1 MTSRHILI
9 LALVAA
15 LALLACGCDDDA
27 TTPDAGTGSLRL
39 VLVDAP
45 VDFDDVTLDVR
56 ATSVHRADDD
66 SLSGWHVVSTDSAVV
81 HLLDLTNGV
90 NALLAD
96 ADLPAGD
103 YDRIRLRLGDDNTV
117 TVDDEVF
124 DLRVPS
130 GSQTGLKI
138 HHEFEIVAGEVYDA
152 TIDID
157 VSRSVHRT
165 GNGRYMM
172 RPVVRVRHNAVCG
185 RIAGVVN
192 PIESAAMVWTV
203 AGADT
208 VQTFADPLTGGFM
221 LVALPEG
228 AYDVIISPSA
238 GDWLEKTL
246 TDVEV
251 VARTTND
258 VGTIDLDLP

>member
-1 MTSRHILI
+1 MNPRHLLI
-9 LALVAA
+9 LCLVAA
-15 LALLACGCDDDA
+15 AALFLAGCDDDA
-27 TTPDAGTGSLRL
+27 TGPEAGTGTLHL
-39 VLVDAP
+39 TLVDAP

-90 NALLAD
+90 SALLAD
-96 ADLPAGD
+96 ADLPAGN
-103 YDRIRLRLGDDNTV
+103 YDQIRMRLGDGNTV
-117 TVDDEVF
+117 TVGDDTF

-130 GSQTGLKI
+130 GPRSGLKI
-138 HHEFEIVAGEVYDA
+138 HHEFEIVEGETYDA
-152 TIDID
+152 VIDID

-165 GNGRYMM
+165 GHGSYMM
-172 RPVVRVRHNAVCG
+172 RPVVRMQHNAVCG

-192 PIESAAMVWTV
+192 PIAAEAMVWTV

-228 AYDVIISPSA
+228 AYDVIITPTA